1 MTPPDALVRSTS
13 SLAPSSGPST
23 AVPSEADLALPPKPE
38 PRLSFGIPV
47 LESAK
52 FRLSHDFA
60 RLVRSSSSVSS
71 KSTRTGGTASTHES
85 RAVPSDYENE
95 PHSGLPL
102 HPVDLDPH
110 DMPPLF
116 SDSPPDSLS
125 RRAKFYGFLSR
136 SSSRSRSRS
145 KGDTR
150 PSDSGSNESP
160 ELPNATTATATSPSV
175 TSDSHL
181 STVPPTLRPLS
192 NNTTTTGETV
202 TPKNMHTLTSR
213 HNVQAI
219 LINDS
224 GIGVDEPLITYDP
237 RMPPPPPPPPVPGP
251 ATTSQRTPTKEKRR
265 SKPLFGLPA
274 APWSRPTTPK
284 NEQVPLPSPPQSP
297 RNRPSK
303 VSKIENWFKH
313 GTTSATPSTSR
324 PHIAAPQ
331 PCRPS
336 VPADRANARHR
347 PHSTPPRIHP
357 PGVESSDSER
367 DGRCSPL
374 LGLFTST
381 RGRGKQREHSQD
393 RHPSRSRKPVVGAPM
408 MRTRTASREGPSVPT
423 TKPAGGA
430 QLPSFEF
437 EHGGGS
443 EVRRSAS
450 HNGHRRVVASHGH
463 GNGNGHTHT
472 HANHRTRGHAHSN
485 SLDTRTRGHSHNTH
499 HTHARS
505 PNHTHPTRSH
515 THPQPNQQHRGATSP
530 HAAPQ
535 SPPPR
540 ATTDG
545 RPGASAAS
553 QSTAGTAATNTTTG
567 AAVTGGTGSWGRVAR
582 TIHWVRGVG
591 VHPPFA
597 FESAA
602 SSTASA
608 SGERRP
614 GTGGSG
620 GADIRERERDRDR
633 ERTRRHVVQA
643 PQVPAAAAAPVPA
656 PASPGKSVGSGTGR
670 WEQREVELGLG
681 LTWAPSKIRVREW
694 TPGGTL
700 PAQLGPADEARA
712 ARAQREME
720 QRVLERDGARRTRE
734 RLAEY
739 EMGYARSRSRSR
751 KDKEVTGRFRE
762 VLGAE
767 GFEAFKKYVRRFD
780 ADIIPLEGAS
790 GLLGRVE
797 RLLDKAPTRHVG
809 TREKREMLDDLV
821 RIVRESEW

>member
-1 MTPPDALVRSTS
+1 MTPPDVLAHSTS

-23 AVPSEADLALPPKPE
+23 AVPSETDLVLPPKPE
-38 PRLSFGIPV
+38 QRLSFGIPV

-52 FRLSHDFA
+52 FRVSHDFA

-71 KSTRTGGTASTHES
+71 KSTRTGGTASTHGS
-85 RAVPSDYENE
+85 RAVPLDYENE

-145 KGDTR
+145 KSDTR

-160 ELPNATTATATSPSV
+160 ELPNATTATTTSTSI

-181 STVPPTLRPLS
+181 STIPPTSRPLS

-202 TPKNMHTLTSR
+202 TPKNMHSLTSR
-213 HNVQAI
+213 AGRLHHNVQAI
-219 LINDS
+219 PAHLINDS
-224 GIGVDEPLITYDP
+224 GIGVDEHLISYDP
-237 RMPPPPPPPPVPGP
+237 RMPPPPVPGP
-251 ATTSQRTPTKEKRR
+251 ATTSQPTPTKEKRR

-303 VSKIENWFKH
+303 VSKIENWFKL
-313 GTTSATPSTSR
+313 GTTSATPSSR
-324 PHIAAPQ
+324 PLIAAPQ
-331 PCRPS
+331 PRRPTTSS
-336 VPADRANARHR
+336 VRADRADASLR

-393 RHPSRSRKPVVGAPM
+393 RHPSKSRKPVVGAPM
-408 MRTRTASREGPSVPT
+408 MRTRTASREGPGVAPI
-423 TKPAGGA
+423 KAPGGA
-430 QLPSFEF
+430 RLPSFEF
-437 EHGGGS
+437 EHGGGA
-443 EVRRSAS
+443 EVRRSTS

-463 GNGNGHTHT
+463 SNGNGHAHIHHSHT
-472 HANHRTRGHAHSN
+472 NHRTRGHAHSN
-485 SLDTRTRGHSHNTH
+485 SLDMRTRGHSHTH
-499 HTHARS
+499 THTHARS
-505 PNHTHPTRSH
+505 PSHTHAHPARSH
-515 THPQPNQQHRGATSP
+515 THPQPSQHRGATSP
-530 HAAPQ
+530 HAVPN
-535 SPPPR
+535 SPPPPPR
-540 ATTDG
+540 ATDG
-545 RPGASAAS
+545 RPTGASAAS
-553 QSTAGTAATNTTTG
+553 QSTAGTAITNTTTG
-567 AAVTGGTGSWGRVAR
+567 AAVTTGGGTGSWGRVAR
-582 TIHWVRGVG
+582 TIDWVRGVG

-608 SGERRP
+608 NGERRP
-614 GTGGSG
+614 ATGGSG
-620 GADIRERERDRDR
+620 GGSGGGDIRERERDRDR
-633 ERTRRHVVQA
+633 ERSRRHVA
-643 PQVPAAAAAPVPA
+643 QVPTVPAPVPPA
-656 PASPGKSVGSGTGR
+656 PASPGAKSAGSGTAGR

-694 TPGGTL
+694 TPGGTI
-700 PAQLGPADEARA
+700 PAALAGAGDESRGAAAA

-720 QRVLERDGARRTRE
+720 QRVSERDGARRTRE

-767 GFEAFKKYVRRFD
+767 GFEAFKKCEFPKSAV
-780 ADIIPLEGAS
+780 PLLV
-790 GLLGRVE
+790 GL
-797 RLLDKAPTRHVG
+797 
-809 TREKREMLDDLV
+809 
-821 RIVRESEW
+821 

>member
-47 LESAK
+47 FESTK

-71 KSTRTGGTASTHES
+71 KSTRTGGTASTHGS

-145 KGDTR
+145 KSDTR

-160 ELPNATTATATSPSV
+160 ELPNATTATATSTSV

-237 RMPPPPPPPPVPGP
+237 RMPPPPMPGP
-251 ATTSQRTPTKEKRR
+251 APTSQRTPTKEKRR

-284 NEQVPLPSPPQSP
+284 NEQVPLPSPPQNP

-313 GTTSATPSTSR
+313 GPSFSLKIDPVADPTRFVTRSR
-324 PHIAAPQ
+324 ADPPFPQIAPIRDTVRAQPHRAYTQ
-331 PCRPS
+331 P
-336 VPADRANARHR
+336 AWK
-347 PHSTPPRIHP
+347 
-357 PGVESSDSER
+357 SSDSER

-393 RHPSRSRKPVVGAPM
+393 RQPSRSRKPVVGAPM
-408 MRTRTASREGPSVPT
+408 MRTRTASREGPSVPA
-423 TKPAGGA
+423 TKPAGGGR
-430 QLPSFEF
+430 LPSFEF
-437 EHGGGS
+437 ERGGGA
-443 EVRRSAS
+443 EVRRSTS

-463 GNGNGHTHT
+463 GNGNGHAHT
-472 HANHRTRGHAHSN
+472 HANHRARGHAHSN
-485 SLDTRTRGHSHNTH
+485 SLDMRTRGQSHNNTH

-505 PNHTHPTRSH
+505 PSHTHPTRSH
-515 THPQPNQQHRGATSP
+515 THPQPSQQHRSATSP
-530 HAAPQ
+530 HAALN

-553 QSTAGTAATNTTTG
+553 QSTAGTAATNTTAG

-582 TIHWVRGVG
+582 TIDWVRGVG

-614 GTGGSG
+614 ATGGSG
-620 GADIRERERDRDR
+620 GAADIRERERDRDR
-633 ERTRRHVVQA
+633 ERTRRHVVQT
-643 PQVPAAAAAPVPA
+643 PQMPAAAPAPP
-656 PASPGKSVGSGTGR
+656 PASPGRSVGSGMGH
-670 WEQREVELGLG
+670 WEQREVELDLG

-712 ARAQREME
+712 AR
-720 QRVLERDGARRTRE
+720 